1 MNEIDEVWL
10 PIKEYETRYLISNF
24 GEVKSIKHNKT
35 LKKELRR
42 NYWSVQLFNGKDI
55 NIFNTQISW
64 NTFYF

>member
-24 GEVKSIKHNKT
+24 EEVKSIKHNKT

-42 NYWSVQLFNGKDI
+42 KLLERSI
-55 NIFNTQISW
+55 I
-64 NTFYF
+64 